1 MDNFDLIKQT
11 IDLTFNILKGEGEDY
26 SYFAT
31 SCPNCGAKVDFSIK
45 QQKGAEGA
53 IPQFQLSTGFLCS
66 CGEFVTVPDGVIKQ
80 FQSVRDDKLGFA
92 KELITNVV
100 YEKLQAGGGDA
111 PAPGAV
117 EEE

>member
-11 IDLTFNILKGEGEDY
+11 IDLTFNILRGEGDDY
-26 SYFAT
+26 SYFTT
-31 SCPNCGAKVDFSIK
+31 SCPNCSAKVDFSIK
-45 QQKGAEGA
+45 QQKGVEGS

-100 YEKLQAGGGDA
+100 YEKLQAGGA
-111 PAPGAV
+111 PEPSV
-117 EEE
+117 SLEEE